1 MSSTRTILQDLAGEF
16 AKENPDKLDRFI
28 GYAVDQ
34 LGSDASSVW
43 GDKLVY
49 GVVYL
54 AAHMLAINRRGVLGH
69 LGSNRVTS
77 QTTESIGFAPQ
88 LLNVAESDE
97 ALRATPYGMQFL
109 SIRNSLAAAAP
120 KVITPGIS

>member
-1 MSSTRTILQDLAGEF
+1 MSSTRTILQDLASEF
-16 AKENPDKLDRFI
+16 AKVDPNKLDRFI

-49 GVVYL
+49 GVVFL
-54 AAHMLAINRRGVLGH
+54 AAHMLAIDKRGQLGH
-69 LGSNRVTS
+69 LGSSRVTS
-77 QTTESIGFAPQ
+77 QTSDSIGYAPQ

-97 ALRATPYGMQFL
+97 ALRATSYGMQFL
-109 SIRNSLAAAAP
+109 SIRNTLAAAAP
-120 KVITPGIS
+120 KVITPGR